1 MNMKKPK
8 LISLLIA
15 VSLFAMVAAA
25 ACGGGDPEELDIP
38 VSIQAGEMT
47 PGTIKVK
54 QGDMVTLKIDADEG
68 GEFHLHTYDIEQD
81 VEADTLT
88 DFYFVAEATG
98 RFKITYHP
106 QGEHDKGEHDKG
118 EHDKG
123 EHDKGEHDNGEH
135 DKGEHNDDNHG
146 GIFESEELAP
156 GTTFSFEIDDHQIGE
171 TVPFHS
177 HLRPAL
183 TGNIMISEG
192 GSTES
197 VAIEYTDE
205 AAIPNEVHVGPG
217 TVITWTNNSSV
228 NQTVVS
234 GLHSDAHMD
243 KEMDMDSGADA
254 HHDEEQEIEIG
265 FLEVQPR

>member
-54 QGDMVTLKIDADEG
+54 QGDMVTLKIAADEG

-106 QGEHDKGEHDKG
+106 QGEHDKGK
-118 EHDKG
+118 
-123 EHDKGEHDNGEH
+123 H

-156 GTTFSFEIDDHQIGE
+156 GTTFSFEIDNHQIGE

>member
-47 PGTIKVK
+47 PDTIKVK
-54 QGDMVTLKIDADEG
+54 QGDMVTLKIDADAG

-106 QGEHDKGEHDKG
+106 Q
-118 EHDKG
+118 
-123 EHDKGEHDNGEH
+123 GEH

>member
-106 QGEHDKGEHDKG
+106 QGEHDKGK
-118 EHDKG
+118 
-123 EHDKGEHDNGEH
+123 H

-156 GTTFSFEIDDHQIGE
+156 GATFSFEIDDHQIGE

-243 KEMDMDSGADA
+243 KEMDMDSGADP